1 LGLYT
6 LEFPHRKEPVMA
18 LKQVPRGA
26 TVRTD
31 DEGEYVAYHV
41 RCNWND
47 CGIELTSRNR
57 TTTGAR
63 RCKPC
68 GLEAMRDAAA
78 RARDGLQPADN
89 ERLKKPPGGPER
101 QAIHH
106 LLTAFLAHPT
116 VKELKDRILAAL
128 VDHELKERFRT
139 L

>member
-1 LGLYT
+1 
-6 LEFPHRKEPVMA
+6 MA

-31 DEGEYVAYHV
+31 EEGEYVAYHV

-68 GLEAMRDAAA
+68 GLEAARDAAA
-78 RARDGLQPADN
+78 RVRDGLAPIAT
-89 ERLKKPPGGPER
+89 ERMQKPPGGPER
-101 QAIHH
+101 QAIHK
-106 LLTAFLAHPT
+106 LLTSFLCQPKI
-116 VKELKDRILAAL
+116 KEHKDKLLAAL
-128 VDHELKERFRT
+128 VDHELKEWFRT